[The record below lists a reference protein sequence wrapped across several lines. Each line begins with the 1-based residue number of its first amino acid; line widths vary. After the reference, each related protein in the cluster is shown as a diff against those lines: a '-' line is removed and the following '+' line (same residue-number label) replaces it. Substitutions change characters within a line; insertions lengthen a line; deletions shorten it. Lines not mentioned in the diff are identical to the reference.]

1 MKPNYDLIIF
11 DLDGT
16 LTNSEPGIT
25 SSVKYALEKMGQP
38 VPDISILRK
47 FIGPPQWES
56 FVKYC
61 GLTEEQT
68 VQAVKNYRE
77 IYNVTGAFEN
87 RPYPGITDLLD
98 ELRDAGATLAVAT
111 TKPAKITARVLD
123 HFDLTKYFSHVS
135 GPDDSERNG
144 DKSILITSCL
154 NACHVEPGR
163 TVMIGDTVYDTKGAR
178 GAGTGFIGV
187 LYGFG
192 TKEEMQ
198 AEGGTVFAR
207 DLAELKSLLMK

>member
-1 MKPNYDLIIF
+1 MKPIYDLIIF

-38 VPDISILRK
+38 VPELSILRK

-61 GLTEEQT
+61 GLSDEQT
-68 VQAVKNYRE
+68 TQAVENYRE

-87 RPYPGITDLLD
+87 KPYPGIIELLQT
-98 ELRDAGATLAVAT
+98 LRDAGATLAVAT

-123 HFDLTKYFSHVS
+123 HFDLTKYFAHVS

-144 DKSILITSCL
+144 DKSVLINSCL
-154 NACHVEPGR
+154 NACHVESAR
-163 TVMIGDTVYDTKGAR
+163 AVMIGDTLYDTVGAR
-178 GAGTGFIGV
+178 NAGTDFIGV

-192 TKEEMQ
+192 TQEEMT
-198 AEGGTVFAR
+198 AEGGKVFAR
-207 DLAELKSLLMK
+207 DLSELKSMLLK